1 MKKKKVNK
9 GRFGKKIS
17 KKKNFFNKKVN
28 DLTVGETV
36 AYGAV
41 CSVVAII
48 VSLIPLAVIDVKEK
62 IEDNRKPMYD
72 PETGFK
78 INYSDT
84 VEEVDDTEE
93 V

>member
-1 MKKKKVNK
+1 MKKARKN
-9 GRFGKKIS
+9 RFGKKVS
-17 KKKNFFNKKVN
+17 KKNFFNKKVN

-41 CSVVAII
+41 CSVVAIA
-48 VSLIPLAVIDVKEK
+48 VSLIPLAVIDIKEK
-62 IEDNRKPMYD
+62 IEENKRPTYD
-72 PETGFK
+72 SETGLK
-78 INYSDT
+78 INYSDE